1 MFVCILCLFVAD
13 YRLGVLTVT
22 IFENAE
28 CAPVETT
35 RRDVVL
41 ALRELVVGFAFLI
54 LPIQGKT
61 LIGPQKAQQ
70 VQRLICAFCAF
81 LWLNTVDDQNV
92 CDRVGIVVA
101 CTNDRPGT

>member
-1 MFVCILCLFVAD
+1 MFVCILCLFVAE

-54 LPIQGKT
+54 LPIQGKA
-61 LIGPQKAQQ
+61 LIGPQKGTKTSKTN
-70 VQRLICAFCAF
+70 LCF
-81 LWLNTVDDQNV
+81 LCLF
-92 CDRVGIVVA
+92 VA
-101 CTNDRPGT
+101 